1 MIFSSK
7 TEVFVGQVIH
17 AYGTRYRVLK
27 VHDLSKG
34 FLKTTLWIVEA
45 TEMLMKD

>member
-27 VHDLSKG
+27 VNDLSE
-34 FLKTTLWIVEA
+34 FMKTTFWIVEA